1 MADYSEF
8 VIVTQNELKFGTSA
22 CIHNSFWKA
31 GSADKTKSVPKSVP
45 NPHYPKQQLASK
57 SSPYNL
63 VKYSVASVQ
72 CKYLVSNSSSFPAE
86 VLFIESG
93 REKDIRKQVK
103 EEFSLGRSV
112 ECDQV
117 CGSVVVRIL
126 DDKEKFVEEFEKRSA
141 NDITFVIK
149 DEKCKGDRHYLAAV
163 SPVFK
168 NMFFGSFIES
178 KQDEFGMEEVES
190 AEVFM
195 DFLMAISPLRVQP
208 NPTNVVELL
217 KLAHRFDIPF
227 LIRDCENNL
236 KHCYELD
243 LSQRI
248 ELAGKYDLK
257 GLKLHILES
266 WDDSDWD
273 QMLED
278 NSDDIRNLG
287 ADVLTSGMFTKND
300 SGENDDE

>member
-1 MADYSEF
+1 MPYVNYNEY
-8 VIVTQNELKFGTSA
+8 VIVAQSELKIGESA

-31 GSADKTKSVPKSVP
+31 SSRTIERVVPHKPSK
-45 NPHYPKQQLASK
+45 NPLLVRSPPVRQVRFPKI
-57 SSPYNL
+57 
-63 VKYSVASVQ
+63 Q
-72 CKYLVSNSSSFPAE
+72 CKYLVANSSTFPAE
-86 VLFIESG
+86 VLFIAG
-93 REKDIRKQVK
+93 LREKGISEQVK
-103 EEFSLGRSV
+103 AEFYPSHSV
-112 ECDQV
+112 EWEEEYDT

-126 DDKEKFVEEFEKRSA
+126 DDKAKFVEEFEKRSA

-149 DEKCKGDRHYLAAV
+149 GEKCKGDRHYLAAV

-168 NMFFGSFIES
+168 NMLFGPFIEA
-178 KQDEFGMEEVES
+178 KQDEFEMEEIEY
-190 AEVFM
+190 ADVFK
-195 DFLMAISPLRVQP
+195 DFLMAVSPLRVQP

-227 LIRDCENNL
+227 LVRDCENHL

-243 LSQRI
+243 LSERI

-257 GLKLHILES
+257 GLKLHILQS
-266 WDDSDWD
+266 WDESDWD

-287 ADVLTSGMFTKND
+287 ADVLTSGIFTIKRDGGD
-300 SGENDDE
+300 SGQK